1 MKEYERTSDTKLV
14 RRLPMIVR
22 LDGKAFHSWTKKSGC
37 VRPFDHTF
45 IDMMSG
51 LAQYLCENIG
61 GAELAYGQSDEISI
75 LVRDDQN
82 VDTDAWF
89 DKRLWV
95 KSTLGMVGAEG
106 FEPSAFWSRTKRATR
121 LRYAPK
127 GRRRIVYSFRAR
139 ASMGKL
145 SQKFGVGRKH
155 HYGAP
160 AWAYVWH
167 ARACEFLYKLRG
179 RLRGELEV
187 GAGVGARHA
196 AGHELVAPARA
207 TAR

>member
-1 MKEYERTSDTKLV
+1 
-14 RRLPMIVR
+14 MIVR
-22 LDGKAFHSWTKKSGC
+22 IDGKAFHSWTKKSGC

-82 VDTDAWF
+82 FDTDAWF

-121 LRYAPK
+121 LRCAPK

-139 ASMGKL
+139 ASR
-145 SQKFGVGRKH
+145 RKH
-155 HYGAP
+155 HDGAST
-160 AWAYVWH
+160 WAYVGH
-167 ARACEFLYKLRG
+167 TRACEFLYKLRG
-179 RLRGELEV
+179 RFRGELEV